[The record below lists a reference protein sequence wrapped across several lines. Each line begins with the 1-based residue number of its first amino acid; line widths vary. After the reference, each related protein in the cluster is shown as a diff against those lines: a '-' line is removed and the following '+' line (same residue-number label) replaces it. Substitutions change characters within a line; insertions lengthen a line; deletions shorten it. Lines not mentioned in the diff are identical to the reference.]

1 MNPRLLSF
9 VFVLCAAVVGP
20 VANAATVTVDF
31 PTSAA
36 TYVGPTTTGTLGVG
50 GTAQEAQIGDGISQT
65 FTGTGLSSV
74 NEAIFNGITVID
86 RTTLGTT
93 TSFDL
98 LINGT
103 RIGVLFGFDSLGQGD
118 NIHFSGDDVFLPV
131 AADASGNFTF
141 SIVATT
147 AVATSGTPGLPSSGQ
162 GSWDFLPVGT
172 VQLTGIEAAVPEPST
187 WAMMILGFL
196 GVGLVA
202 YRRKASLRFA

>member
-20 VANAATVTVDF
+20 VANAATVTESF
-31 PTSAA
+31 PTSSA

-65 FTGTGLSSV
+65 FTGTGLAVLS
-74 NEAIFNGITVID
+74 EANFNGITVID
-86 RTTLGTT
+86 RTTQNTNI
-93 TSFDL
+93 SFDL
-98 LINGT
+98 LINGI
-103 RIGVLFGFDSLGQGD
+103 RIGVLFGFDSFGQGD
-118 NIHFSGDDVFLPV
+118 NIHFSGPDIFNPV

-147 AVATSGTPGLPSSGQ
+147 SVAATGQ

-187 WAMMILGFL
+187 WAMMILGFAGIGFL
-196 GVGLVA
+196 A
-202 YRRKASLRFA
+202 YRRKTAGLRIA

>member
-20 VANAATVTVDF
+20 VAYAATVTESF
-31 PTSAA
+31 PTSSA

-65 FTGTGLSSV
+65 FTGTGLAVLS
-74 NEAIFNGITVID
+74 EANFNGITVID
-86 RTTLGTT
+86 RTTQNTNI
-93 TSFDL
+93 SFDL
-98 LINGT
+98 LINGI
-103 RIGVLFGFDSLGQGD
+103 RIGVLFGFDSFGQGD
-118 NIHFSGDDVFLPV
+118 NIHFSGPDIFNPV

-147 AVATSGTPGLPSSGQ
+147 SVAATGQ

-187 WAMMILGFL
+187 WAMMILGFAGIGFL
-196 GVGLVA
+196 A
-202 YRRKASLRFA
+202 YRRKTAGLRIA